1 MAVNEPGWILKAPD
15 AEKRNKNGVKAVM
28 TTEGSKK
35 HKKKNILYIRTSYV
49 GVIFD
54 TAATLYYIAS
64 TGHHR

>member
-35 HKKKNILYIRTSYV
+35 HEKKLYTIN
-49 GVIFD
+49 
-54 TAATLYYIAS
+54 TLINLLKINLKIQQ
-64 TGHHR
+64 TKMT